1 MPRAKKNPVTEMPVI
16 ESQPVN
22 NEPGL
27 FDETQQTRN
36 NVVPISTS
44 SQPVESNGRDWSDID
59 SVLSDV
65 VNFI

>member
-1 MPRAKKNPVTEMPVI
+1 MPRKKNPVSDLPVI

-27 FDETQQTRN
+27 FETETQQTRN

-59 SVLSDV
+59 SILSDV